1 MNKQSINSIKKQT
14 IIKRTVKEFAKKI
27 KRELYPFLQAEMYNQ
42 KHFIAGDSEIDKCL
56 TDQNIGILKAQDV
69 LSKWFNV
76 KIDELVK
83 EYITLKNS

>member
-1 MNKQSINSIKKQT
+1 MHKQSINNIKKQA
-14 IIKRTVKEFAKKI
+14 IKEFAEKI
-27 KRELYPFLQAEMYNQ
+27 KSELYPFLQLEMYKQ

-56 TDQNIGILKAQDV
+56 ENQNVGILKAQDV

-83 EYITLKNS
+83 EYITPKNS